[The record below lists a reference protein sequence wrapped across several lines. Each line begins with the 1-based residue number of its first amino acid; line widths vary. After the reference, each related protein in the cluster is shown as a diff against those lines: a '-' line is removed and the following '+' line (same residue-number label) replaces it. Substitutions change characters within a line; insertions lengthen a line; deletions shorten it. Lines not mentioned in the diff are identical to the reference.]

1 MSVEARETK
10 PAGSLEVAEGLGPTP
25 PGYRPP
31 SNPWPRRALWLGGV
45 VVAVVVGLHLT
56 GGFPAK
62 WVVNLAAKFDNIELW
77 VIKNQKKSP
86 LFVDLL
92 NPLQSGSQS
101 SINAVVT
108 MFNRMTFTGVLVT
121 AAVIAGVAAGWRM
134 AVLAAIGFFGLGL
147 FGLWSESLETLAL
160 MLVSVAVALVIGIP
174 LGVLSGRHPKVDRVL
189 RPTLDAMQTVPAFS
203 YLTFL
208 VLFFGIGSP
217 TALIATVIFALPPA
231 VRLTS
236 LGLRGVP
243 LTSLEVADSFGSTK
257 RQRLWKVHLPLSK
270 PSIMLGVNQTI
281 MMAMGL
287 IVIAALVGA
296 GGLGQTILDALQ
308 FLDIG
313 KALNGGLTIVIMAIV
328 LDRVSYAW
336 GKRGRRAS
344 HVKFGRFSIPRWQVM
359 VAAVAAALIGVVIG
373 RYVLVQQDFPASWT
387 ISVAKPTNAFA
398 DWVTQNMS
406 GATGWVSDSI
416 TKYGLDPLRSLFQD
430 VPWWLVVAGVALF
443 AWRVSRR
450 FGLLIMCV
458 VCLSAIGFL
467 GLWADAMDTLSQ
479 VLVAVVLSIALAI
492 PIGIWASQSDRVER
506 VVKPIL
512 DAMQTMPAFVYLV
525 PVVALFHVGRVPG
538 VIASVIY
545 ALPPGIRLTNLGIR
559 EVPRNTIEA
568 AESFGATRWQMLRK
582 VQLPLARPS
591 ILLGANQTIMM
602 VLSVVIIASL
612 IGAAGLGLDVLNG
625 LYHETGLA
633 VVAGLAILMLAIVI
647 DRVTQAM
654 GMSPR
659 SLRGPVGTGG
669 WWTRSRALQL
679 GRAKSASQDVTEEVT
694 PEPTQPEG
702 TTDTTATD
710 EPGKGDE

>member
-1 MSVEARETK
+1 MAVAARETK
-10 PAGSLEVAEGLGPTP
+10 PAGSLEVGDALGPAP
-25 PGYRPP
+25 PAYHAP

-45 VVAVVVGLHLT
+45 VVAVIVGLHLT
-56 GGFPAK
+56 GGFPSK
-62 WVVNLAAKFDNIELW
+62 WVVNLASKFDNVELW
-77 VIKNQKKSP
+77 VIRNQKKSP

-92 NPLQSGSQS
+92 NPLQRVAES
-101 SINAVVT
+101 SISSVVT
-108 MFNRMTFTGVLVT
+108 LFQRMTFVGVLFT
-121 AAVIAGVAAGWRM
+121 AAAIAWVAAGWRM
-134 AVLAAIGFFGLGL
+134 GVLTAIGFFGLGFL
-147 FGLWSESLETLAL
+147 GLWSESLETLAL

-174 LGVLSGRHPKVDRVL
+174 FGVLSGRHPGVDRIL
-189 RPTLDAMQTVPAFS
+189 RPVLDAMQTVPAFS

-328 LDRVSYAW
+328 LDRVSYTW
-336 GKRGRRAS
+336 GRRGRRAS
-344 HVKFGRFSIPRWQVM
+344 HVKIGRFSIPRWQMM
-359 VAAVAAALIGVVIG
+359 VGAAGLALIGVVIG
-373 RYVLVQQDFPASWT
+373 RYILAQQDFPASWT
-387 ISVAKPTNAFA
+387 VSVAKPTNAFA
-398 DWVTQNMS
+398 DWVTKNFS
-406 GATGWVSDSI
+406 GVTGWISRGI
-416 TKYGLDPLRSLFQD
+416 TQRALNPLRNLFQD
-430 VPWWLVVAGVALF
+430 VPWWLVVAGIALF

-450 FGLLIMCV
+450 AGLVVLCV
-458 VCLSAIGFL
+458 VCLTVIGVV

-506 VVKPIL
+506 IIKPIL

-538 VIASVIY
+538 VIASVVY

-559 EVPRNTIEA
+559 EVPRNTVEA

-612 IGAAGLGLDVLNG
+612 IGAGGLGLDVLNG

-633 VVAGLAILMLAIVI
+633 VVAGIAILMLAIVI

-654 GMSPR
+654 GMSAR
-659 SLRGPVGTGG
+659 SMRGPVGTGG
-669 WWTRSRALQL
+669 WWTRARALQA
-679 GRAKSASQDVTEEVT
+679 GKAKGSSQDVTQEVAQDVT
-694 PEPTQPEG
+694 PE
-702 TTDTTATD
+702 ATPKD
-710 EPGKGDE
+710 EPGKGDA